1 MYRRDFLDWS
11 LAGTFAFE
19 ESSPSAPGPKVLQA
33 PERGAAKEVV
43 IEKDLS
49 GKPHA
54 GKVLAVIE
62 PHSDDTSIFCSGTVA
77 KLIHEGYTGYLIRI
91 SNDEKCGPGTAGEA
105 VLGNERDS
113 QNIAR
118 ILGLRKVF
126 FFGYRNHRL
135 DGISPLEIRGRLI
148 FLFRLLKIDTVLSFD
163 PWGHYEENPDHYVTA
178 QAVESA
184 CWMAGMDKDYPEHFE
199 AGIAPHSVKERYYYA
214 RGPQLINRI
223 VDIGSHIDKK
233 IAANIAN
240 KTQGPAGDA
249 GARLR
254 ARLASQNLRL
264 PILGDDDETANMQ
277 YVRHFLLKDDEE
289 LGRPYGLRYA
299 EAFHYVDQRTPGSS
313 ALSEYIQKNA
323 VPLK

>member
-1 MYRRDFLDWS
+1 MHRREFMDLS
-11 LAGTFAFE
+11 LASTLLWE
-19 ESSPSAPGPKVLQA
+19 ESSPAAIAQKEIDPPGKTAV
-33 PERGAAKEVV
+33 EEMV
-43 IEKDLS
+43 IEKDLP
-49 GKPHA
+49 GQPHA

-62 PHSDDTSIFCSGTVA
+62 PHADDTSIFCSGTVA
-77 KLIHEGYTGYLIRI
+77 KLIHEGYTGYLIRT

-113 QNIAR
+113 KNIAR
-118 ILGLRKVF
+118 ILGLKKVF

-148 FLFRLLKIDTVLSFD
+148 FLFRVLKVDTVVSFD
-163 PWGHYEENPDHYVTA
+163 PWGHYEENPDHSITA

-199 AGIAPHSVKERYYYA
+199 AGITPHSVKERYYYA
-214 RGPQLINRI
+214 RGPQQINRL
-223 VDIGSHIDKK
+223 VDIGSYIDKK
-233 IAANIAN
+233 IEVNIAN

-254 ARLASQNLRL
+254 AKLASQNLRL
-264 PILGDDDETANMQ
+264 PILGEDDETANYQ
-277 YVRHFLLKDDEE
+277 YVKHFLLKDNEE
-289 LGRPYGLRYA
+289 IGKKYGLLYA
-299 EAFHYVDQRTPGSS
+299 EAFHYVGQRVSGSN
-313 ALSEYIQKNA
+313 ALNEYIKKNA